1 MIDTMIF
8 PTNLSPDN
16 LIINSNFTYVFS
28 TNKSIPYQGW
38 KIHISATLDNYQII
52 LDSVT
57 TICLTN
63 DTPFKFINSI
73 EKLFFIYSKK
83 TSQTEIGKFITIY
96 PENDQTFLYLLDVL
110 YQELKYESGI
120 QIMTDQNYK
129 QSQVIFYRYGL
140 MNASVK
146 NGQRPCL
153 FDNNGVAYPDLPGAY
168 YSCPEFVTEYFPEK
182 TNTSTILNERYDMKS
197 ILYQTGAGNIYIAI
211 DITNSQKVIIKEARK
226 YVYATRD
233 ITSIELLK
241 NEAKIIKKLSGSVT
255 PNYIDD
261 FYLEGNYYLVEEF
274 IEGKTLNALK
284 TDFNLLL
291 KRTPSEITTFN
302 NKLQKII
309 SKLFKSLEYIH
320 NHGVIVDD
328 ISCSNIILTSE
339 NKVYFIDFE
348 TAYLKNEKPLI
359 ATTNSCY
366 PKTIYEKFEHKDIVK
381 LWYCIIN
388 LLTNASSLLKF
399 DQTGTATLKLF
410 TKMCLEM
417 NFPSQ
422 LLNKFMK
429 DFKLERNNRMFFINF
444 IKLGMDLE
452 KLIYKRDQLLDTLVT
467 SSTIFIEGKSWCE
480 KVDNYL
486 AINQLGLTPS
496 DKLTVK
502 DIQGSDLDS
511 QLARIL
517 LDESQENLSD
527 DMLSENFFNDLE
539 YKEKYRLLTI
549 LNSKLKNPNLFRKLV
564 KSIISNNIRYEK
576 NVPYLIIEDYL
587 SPYLV
592 DGNSGLIIE
601 LIKFS
606 ISEQTTEYD
615 DFIKKLARGVEHPYA
630 KSTSLYN
637 GLAGLGLAN
646 AWLYRYFDKMYY
658 LQTSIDIV
666 NHICDYSIEKNGK
679 FILIDPI
686 RDEIKYSYSH
696 GMLGQFYF
704 FETLI
709 SLISKVQNKDKNY
722 EKIHLTI

>member
-73 EKLFFIYSKK
+73 EKLFFIFSKK

-302 NKLQKII
+302 NKLQQII

-348 TAYLKNEKPLI
+348 TAYLKNEKQLI

>member
-38 KIHISATLDNYQII
+38 KIHISATLDNYQKI

-73 EKLFFIYSKK
+73 EKLLFIFSKK

-110 YQELKYESGI
+110 YQEIKYEPGI
-120 QIMTDQNYK
+120 QIITDQNYK
-129 QSQVIFYRYGL
+129 QSEIIFYRYGL

-168 YSCPEFVTEYFPEK
+168 YSCPKFVKEYFPEK

-211 DITNSQKVIIKEARK
+211 DITNSKKVIIKEARR

-233 ITSIELLK
+233 ITSMELLK
-241 NEAKIIKKLSGSVT
+241 NETKIIKKLSGSVT

-274 IEGKTLNALK
+274 IEGKTLNTLK

-302 NKLQKII
+302 NKLKQII

-320 NHGVIVDD
+320 DHGVIVDD
-328 ISCSNIILTSE
+328 ISCSNIILTPE

-348 TAYLKNEKPLI
+348 TAYLKNENPLI

-366 PKTIYEKFEHKDIVK
+366 PKTIYAKFEHKDIVK

-399 DQTGTATLKLF
+399 DQTGTETLKLF
-410 TKMCLEM
+410 TKICLEM
-417 NFPSQ
+417 NFPLQ

-429 DFKLERNNRMFFINF
+429 DFKLERNNQIFFINF

-452 KLIYKRDQLLDTLVT
+452 KLIYKRDQLLNTLVT
-467 SSTIFIEGKSWCE
+467 SSTISIEGKSWCE

-486 AINQLGLTPS
+486 AINQLGLNLSEKIT
-496 DKLTVK
+496 KR

-511 QLARIL
+511 QLAKIL

-527 DMLSENFFNDLE
+527 DMLSEDF
-539 YKEKYRLLTI
+539 
-549 LNSKLKNPNLFRKLV
+549 LKIWNTK
-564 KSIISNNIRYEK
+564 KNIVY
-576 NVPYLIIEDYL
+576 
-587 SPYLV
+587 
-592 DGNSGLIIE
+592 
-601 LIKFS
+601 
-606 ISEQTTEYD
+606 
-615 DFIKKLARGVEHPYA
+615 
-630 KSTSLYN
+630 
-637 GLAGLGLAN
+637 
-646 AWLYRYFDKMYY
+646 
-658 LQTSIDIV
+658 
-666 NHICDYSIEKNGK
+666 
-679 FILIDPI
+679 
-686 RDEIKYSYSH
+686 
-696 GMLGQFYF
+696 
-704 FETLI
+704 
-709 SLISKVQNKDKNY
+709 
-722 EKIHLTI
+722 

>member
-8 PTNLSPDN
+8 PTSLSPDN

-38 KIHISATLDNYQII
+38 KIHISATLDNYQKI

-63 DTPFKFINSI
+63 DTPFKFINST
-73 EKLFFIYSKK
+73 EKLFFIFSKK

-110 YQELKYESGI
+110 YQEIKYESGI
-120 QIMTDQNYK
+120 QILTDQNYK
-129 QSQVIFYRYGL
+129 QSEVIFYRYGL

-153 FDNNGVAYPDLPGAY
+153 FDNNGVEYPDLPGAY
-168 YSCPEFVTEYFPEK
+168 YSCPKFVTEYFPEK
-182 TNTSTILNERYDMKS
+182 TNTSTILKERYDMKS

-211 DITNSQKVIIKEARK
+211 DITNSKKVIIKEARK

-241 NEAKIIKKLSGSVT
+241 NETKIIKKLSGSVT

-274 IEGKTLNALK
+274 IEGKTLNTLK

-291 KRTPSEITTFN
+291 KRTSSEITTFH
-302 NKLQKII
+302 NKLQQII

-320 NHGVIVDD
+320 DHGVIVDD
-328 ISCSNIILTSE
+328 ISCSNIILTPE

-348 TAYLKNEKPLI
+348 TAYLKNENPLI

-366 PKTIYEKFEHKDIVK
+366 PKTIYAKFEHKDIVK

-399 DQTGTATLKLF
+399 DQTGTETLKLF

-429 DFKLERNNRMFFINF
+429 DFKLERNNQMFFINF

-452 KLIYKRDQLLDTLVT
+452 KLIHKRDQLLNTLVT
-467 SSTIFIEGKSWCE
+467 NSTISIEGKSWCE

-496 DKLTVK
+496 EKLTVK

-527 DMLSENFFNDLE
+527 DMLSENFFKDLE

-564 KSIISNNIRYEK
+564 KSIISNNIKYEK
-576 NVPYLIIEDYL
+576 DVPYLIIEDYL

-615 DFIKKLARGVEHPYA
+615 AFIKKLGNGVEHPYA

-646 AWLYRYFDKMYY
+646 AWLYRYFDKMHY
-658 LQTSIDIV
+658 LQTSINII

-686 RDEIKYSYSH
+686 RDEIKNSYSH
-696 GMLGQFYF
+696 GMLGPVSY
-704 FETLI
+704 T
-709 SLISKVQNKDKNY
+709 
-722 EKIHLTI
+722 HLTLPTILLV

>member
-8 PTNLSPDN
+8 PTSLSPDN

-38 KIHISATLDNYQII
+38 KIHISATLDNYQKI

-63 DTPFKFINSI
+63 DTPFKFINST
-73 EKLFFIYSKK
+73 EKLFFIFSKK

-110 YQELKYESGI
+110 YQEIKYESGI
-120 QIMTDQNYK
+120 QILTDQNYK
-129 QSQVIFYRYGL
+129 QSEVIFYRYGL

-153 FDNNGVAYPDLPGAY
+153 FDNNGVEYPDLPGAY
-168 YSCPEFVTEYFPEK
+168 YSCPKFVTEYFPEK
-182 TNTSTILNERYDMKS
+182 TNTSTILKERYDMKS

-211 DITNSQKVIIKEARK
+211 DITNSKKVIIKEARK

-241 NEAKIIKKLSGSVT
+241 NETKIIKKLSGSVT

-274 IEGKTLNALK
+274 IEGKTLNTLK

-291 KRTPSEITTFN
+291 KRTSSEITTFH
-302 NKLQKII
+302 NKLQQII

-320 NHGVIVDD
+320 DHGVIVDD
-328 ISCSNIILTSE
+328 ISCSNIILTPE

-348 TAYLKNEKPLI
+348 TAYLKNENPLI

-366 PKTIYEKFEHKDIVK
+366 PKTIYAKFEHKDIVK

-399 DQTGTATLKLF
+399 DQTGTETLKLF

-429 DFKLERNNRMFFINF
+429 DFKLERNNQMFFINF

-452 KLIYKRDQLLDTLVT
+452 KLIHKRDQLLNTLVT
-467 SSTIFIEGKSWCE
+467 NSTISIEGKSWCE

-496 DKLTVK
+496 EKLTVK

-527 DMLSENFFNDLE
+527 DMLSENFFKDLE

-564 KSIISNNIRYEK
+564 KSIISNNIKYEK
-576 NVPYLIIEDYL
+576 DVPYLIIEDYL

-615 DFIKKLARGVEHPYA
+615 AFIKKLGNGVEHPYA

-646 AWLYRYFDKMYY
+646 AWLYRYFDKMHY
-658 LQTSIDIV
+658 LQTSINIS

-686 RDEIKYSYSH
+686 RDEIKNSYSH

-709 SLISKVQNKDKNY
+709 SLISKVQNKEKNY

>member
-8 PTNLSPDN
+8 PTSLSPDN

-38 KIHISATLDNYQII
+38 KIHISATLDNYQKI

-63 DTPFKFINSI
+63 DTPFKFINST
-73 EKLFFIYSKK
+73 EKLFFIFSKK

-110 YQELKYESGI
+110 YQEIKYESGI
-120 QIMTDQNYK
+120 QILTDQNYK
-129 QSQVIFYRYGL
+129 QSEVIFYRYGL

-153 FDNNGVAYPDLPGAY
+153 FDNNGVEYPDLPGAY
-168 YSCPEFVTEYFPEK
+168 YSCPKFVTEYFPEK
-182 TNTSTILNERYDMKS
+182 TNTSTILKERYDMKS

-211 DITNSQKVIIKEARK
+211 DITNSKKVIIKEARK

-241 NEAKIIKKLSGSVT
+241 NETKIIKKLSGSVT

-274 IEGKTLNALK
+274 IEGKTLNTLK

-291 KRTPSEITTFN
+291 KRTSSEITTFH
-302 NKLQKII
+302 NKLQQII

-320 NHGVIVDD
+320 DHGVIVDD
-328 ISCSNIILTSE
+328 ISCSNIILTPE

-348 TAYLKNEKPLI
+348 IAYLKNENPLI

-366 PKTIYEKFEHKDIVK
+366 PKTIYAKFEHKDIVK

-399 DQTGTATLKLF
+399 DQTGTETLKLF

-429 DFKLERNNRMFFINF
+429 DFKLERNNQMFFINF

-452 KLIYKRDQLLDTLVT
+452 KLIHKRDQLLNTLVT
-467 SSTIFIEGKSWCE
+467 NSTISIEGKSWCE

-496 DKLTVK
+496 EKLTVK

-527 DMLSENFFNDLE
+527 DMLSENFFKDLE

-564 KSIISNNIRYEK
+564 KSIISNNIKYEK
-576 NVPYLIIEDYL
+576 DVPYLIIEDYL

-615 DFIKKLARGVEHPYA
+615 AFIKKLGNGVEHPYA

-646 AWLYRYFDKMYY
+646 AWLYRYFDKMHY
-658 LQTSIDIV
+658 LQTSINII

-686 RDEIKYSYSH
+686 RDEIKNSYSH

-709 SLISKVQNKDKNY
+709 SLISKVQNKEKNY